1 MIPTSVRPA
10 QVMCTGTPLGEQ
22 PVEERDDSRTR
33 EEEHRGTPAASLALL
48 AGGCCAAGR
57 LDDWG
62 APGFDAAGFAAAGR
76 GRGGAAFEAAG
87 GAGRAGGAAGAAEAA
102 EAGAAGVGAIEWGI
116 LRICVPPP
124 FTTPSA
130 SSVGSNT
137 SWTSPNRTIAP
148 GASGASPFTRSPSTK
163 LPFVDSRSTSTQTP
177 SRRWS
182 FAWLVDTD
190 GSGITRSL

>member
-48 AGGCCAAGR
+48 RGR
-57 LDDWG
+57 LL
-62 APGFDAAGFAAAGR
+62 R
-76 GRGGAAFEAAG
+76 GRPLG
-87 GAGRAGGAAGAAEAA
+87 GRAGGAAGAAGTA
-102 EAGAAGVGAIEWGI
+102 EAGAAGVGAIEWGV